1 MVALKLKHMVR
12 DSNSGHQLLLP
23 PSKRCLMF
31 AYWVQVVEPI
41 GGRDFKDCAGRESVP
56 QEDGLNLSIAS
67 GYTTAEEPDHV
78 SLRLLS
84 MRGGLRGEGPDG
96 ATAANRI

>member
-23 PSKRCLMF
+23 PSKRCPMF

-78 SLRLLS
+78 SLRPGGPLLHYW
-84 MRGGLRGEGPDG
+84 
-96 ATAANRI
+96 NRDSGMCNTLVQ